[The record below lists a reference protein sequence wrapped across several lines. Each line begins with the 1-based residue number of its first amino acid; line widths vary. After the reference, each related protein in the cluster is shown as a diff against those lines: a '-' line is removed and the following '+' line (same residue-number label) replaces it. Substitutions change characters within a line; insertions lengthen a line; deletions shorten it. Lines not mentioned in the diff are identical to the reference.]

1 MNTLLTL
8 AFLFAVGSFLGWC
21 LEVVFRHF
29 VTHKWINPGFL
40 IGPYLPLYGFSLCM
54 LYALARLEPYIPIQN
69 YIFKKL
75 VLFVIMAI
83 CITAIEY
90 IAGLIFIK
98 GMNIKLW
105 DYSDQWGNVQGIICP
120 LFSFFWLLLSATYY
134 FFIHPY
140 ILNSLDWL
148 AQNLAFSFIIGFFF
162 GIVVLDLVYSLRLVR
177 RIRLFAAEH
186 QIVVRLEELKA
197 NILASKERNGEKR
210 RFLFAF
216 RSGIPLKE
224 HLERYLDTPSVKQR
238 LKDLRERMQKKEK

>member
-69 YIFKKL
+69 YILKKL

-105 DYSDQWGNVQGIICP
+105 DYSDRWGNVQGIICP

-162 GIVVLDLVYSLRLVR
+162 GIFEHSGKQRTKRRKATVFVCISLRNPVER
-177 RIRLFAAEH
+177 TSGTVFRYTKCKAAVERLAGTDAE
-186 QIVVRLEELKA
+186 
-197 NILASKERNGEKR
+197 ERKITIICRE
-210 RFLFAF
+210 FLY
-216 RSGIPLKE
+216 RST
-224 HLERYLDTPSVKQR
+224 R
-238 LKDLRERMQKKEK
+238 QKKNGKQNETCFPFFL

>member
-69 YIFKKL
+69 YILKKL

-105 DYSDQWGNVQGIICP
+105 DYSDRWGNVQGIICP

-148 AQNLAFSFIIGFFF
+148 A
-162 GIVVLDLVYSLRLVR
+162 RLVR

>member
-40 IGPYLPLYGFSLCM
+40 IGPYLPLYGFSLCI
-54 LYALARLEPYIPIQN
+54 L
-69 YIFKKL
+69 KKL
-75 VLFVIMAI
+75 MLFVIMAI

-120 LFSFFWLLLSATYY
+120 LFSFFWLLLSATYC

-162 GIVVLDLVYSLRLVR
+162 GIFVLDLVYSLRLVR

>member
-69 YIFKKL
+69 YILKKL

-105 DYSDQWGNVQGIICP
+105 DYSDQWGNVQG
-120 LFSFFWLLLSATYY
+120 LSAHCFRFLVAAGCNILFLHSPIYFKQSGLAGTEPCFFLYY
-134 FFIHPY
+134 WIFLRNFC
-140 ILNSLDWL
+140 
-148 AQNLAFSFIIGFFF
+148 IGFGLFVAT
-162 GIVVLDLVYSLRLVR
+162 GAANSIV
-177 RIRLFAAEH
+177 AAEH

>member
-29 VTHKWINPGFL
+29 VTHKWINPGFQ

-69 YIFKKL
+69 YILKKL

-98 GMNIKLW
+98 GMSIKLW
-105 DYSDQWGNVQGIICP
+105 DFSDQWGNVQGIICQ
-120 LFSFFWLLLSATYY
+120 LVSIFWLLLSATYY

-162 GIVVLDLVYSLRLVR
+162 GIFV
-177 RIRLFAAEH
+177 
-186 QIVVRLEELKA
+186 
-197 NILASKERNGEKR
+197 
-210 RFLFAF
+210 
-216 RSGIPLKE
+216 
-224 HLERYLDTPSVKQR
+224 
-238 LKDLRERMQKKEK
+238 

>member
-69 YIFKKL
+69 YILKKL

-105 DYSDQWGNVQGIICP
+105 DYSDRWGNVQGIICP

-148 AQNLAFSFIIGFFF
+148 AQNFLRNFCIGFGLFVATGAANSIVCSRTSDCGTIGRTQGEHF
-162 GIVVLDLVYSLRLVR
+162 GKQRTKRRKATVFVCISLRNPAERTSGTVFR
-177 RIRLFAAEH
+177 YTECKAAVERLAGTDAEERK
-186 QIVVRLEELKA
+186 V
-197 NILASKERNGEKR
+197 NIICRG
-210 RFLFAF
+210 FF
-216 RSGIPLKE
+216 
-224 HLERYLDTPSVKQR
+224 
-238 LKDLRERMQKKEK
+238 

>member
-1 MNTLLTL
+1 M
-8 AFLFAVGSFLGWC
+8 
-21 LEVVFRHF
+21 
-29 VTHKWINPGFL
+29 
-40 IGPYLPLYGFSLCM
+40 
-54 LYALARLEPYIPIQN
+54 
-69 YIFKKL
+69 
-75 VLFVIMAI
+75 
-83 CITAIEY
+83 
-90 IAGLIFIK
+90 
-98 GMNIKLW
+98 
-105 DYSDQWGNVQGIICP
+105 
-120 LFSFFWLLLSATYY
+120 FSFFWLLLSATYY

-162 GIVVLDLVYSLRLVR
+162 GIFVLDLVYSLRLVR

-197 NILASKERNGEKR
+197 NILA
-210 RFLFAF
+210 

>member
-1 MNTLLTL
+1 MNTLLTF

-69 YIFKKL
+69 YILKKL

-148 AQNLAFSFIIGFFF
+148 AQNLAFSFI
-162 GIVVLDLVYSLRLVR
+162 
-177 RIRLFAAEH
+177 AAEH

>member
-1 MNTLLTL
+1 M
-8 AFLFAVGSFLGWC
+8 
-21 LEVVFRHF
+21 
-29 VTHKWINPGFL
+29 
-40 IGPYLPLYGFSLCM
+40 
-54 LYALARLEPYIPIQN
+54 
-69 YIFKKL
+69 
-75 VLFVIMAI
+75 IMAI
-83 CITAIEY
+83 CITVIEY

-148 AQNLAFSFIIGFFF
+148 AQNLCFFLYYWIFSSEFLYWIWFIRCDWYGEFDC
-162 GIVVLDLVYSLRLVR
+162 LQQN
-177 RIRLFAAEH
+177 IRLWYDWKNSRRTFWRA
-186 QIVVRLEELKA
+186 
-197 NILASKERNGEKR
+197 KERNGEKR

-224 HLERYLDTPSVKQR
+224 HLERYLDTPSVKAAVERLAGTDAEERKSKYYLQR
-238 LKDLRERMQKKEK
+238 IPLKINKTKKNGKQFYSAFRFFL

>member
-1 MNTLLTL
+1 
-8 AFLFAVGSFLGWC
+8 
-21 LEVVFRHF
+21 
-29 VTHKWINPGFL
+29 
-40 IGPYLPLYGFSLCM
+40 M

-69 YIFKKL
+69 YILKKL
-75 VLFVIMAI
+75 VLFLIMAI

-140 ILNSLDWL
+140 ILNSLNWL

-162 GIVVLDLVYSLRLVR
+162 GIFVLDLAYSLRLVR
-177 RIRLFAAEH
+177 RIRLFLQVDHENKMSVWYVYDFL
-186 QIVVRLEELKA
+186 QV
-197 NILASKERNGEKR
+197 NCILSYRS
-210 RFLFAF
+210 LFQ
-216 RSGIPLKE
+216 SILI
-224 HLERYLDTPSVKQR
+224 
-238 LKDLRERMQKKEK
+238 